1 MTAVGT
7 EIQNLTQAYAIFS
20 PLTNMPYIECEE
32 INYNDQVYLFA
43 KKDDAESF
51 VKNYAEKGIVLK
63 VQELK
68 TQEVYIPVKA
78 DQPDG
83 EKKKMYL
90 NEVRQHL
97 GILPFLGVNAVGYQ
111 SFGSDLQSVELKDIL
126 PEGFEKR
133 LDGNQMYQPNLQLT
147 GLYLMQEARRN
158 KEYVTMKQIQ
168 ELDEEFSSNLVK
180 AGLFIAVLPPEGF
193 EKNPQLN
200 LKDCRMPYL
209 KHQSGDVFFPLFT
222 DVWEFQKYA
231 RNNKALRPIWIP
243 FKDITKFWVQD
254 AKAYMINPLGYS
266 LPLAKDMIPKILA
279 RFGVVPTQPEQK

>member
-1 MTAVGT
+1 MSAAGK

-32 INYNDQVYLFA
+32 TNFNDQVYLFA
-43 KKDDAESF
+43 KKDAAEIF
-51 VKNYAEKGIVLK
+51 VKKYAEKGIVLK

-111 SFGSDLQSVELKDIL
+111 SLSSDLLSVELKEIL
-126 PEGFEKR
+126 PEDFEKK
-133 LDGNQMYQPNLQLT
+133 LDGNKMYQPNLQLT
-147 GLYLMQEARRN
+147 GLYLMQEARRK

-180 AGLFIAVLPPEGF
+180 TGLFIAVLPPDGF

-200 LKDCRMPYL
+200 LKDCKMPYL
-209 KHQSGDVFFPLFT
+209 KHQSGDIFFPLFT

-243 FKDITKFWVQD
+243 FKDITRFWVQD

-279 RFGVVPTQPEQK
+279 RFGVTVDKPGQK